1 MIRDSHTQIKFLKN
15 YNFSPTYSVFTI
27 PNFFQ
32 ETYCKSGIVITLG
45 GKPWLDIKSMS
56 AAARSLLHK
65 MVNFLGMV
73 GWELITTARVKNAR
87 DTLFFMKTRTAPAIN
102 DLVRSFFR

>member
-1 MIRDSHTQIKFLKN
+1 MQEYLIQTKIFL
-15 YNFSPTYSVFTI
+15 SPSS
-27 PNFFQ
+27 Q

-73 GWELITTARVKNAR
+73 GWELVTTARVKNAR

-102 DLVRSFFR
+102 DLVRSFFRLLLG